1 MLSSA
6 VPVFIVRSLWLE
18 HGIKTPVKFDIK
30 GLYSKSRSDKQ
41 TNEQTNKQIFDL

>member
-18 HGIKTPVKFDIK
+18 HGIKNLKFDLK

-41 TNEQTNKQIFDL
+41 TNEQTKHKQIFDL